1 MYHEHPIK
9 ILKYSSKN
17 IWLLVFPILRNIKGI
32 RLSTDYIYSWLRG
45 AWFDILIIGFI
56 VIFGMLR
63 WHFSEI
69 ELSNRGIIHRYGI
82 FFRIKT
88 IIPYE
93 NISSMAFERPFYLAP
108 FNAIKLRC
116 DTSSGIFGSAD
127 MKLTVSEKVSRIISE
142 HIPDVHRSSAN
153 NNIPKPTVLSVILF
167 SIFFS
172 SGLSGAVYIAAFFF
186 KGGDIARKI
195 ITEYLRRI
203 SEGTERV
210 RGIQLLR
217 ISDAAFGIGVF
228 FIGAWLISF
237 IINIQRYSRFS
248 VMVDSRCMKL
258 SYGAV
263 TRRDF
268 RIISSHINFIDLR
281 QNLIMKLFGAI
292 AVHISCP
299 GYGAGHKSLPVILP
313 VKREKNMRREL
324 EAIGVFTGTGRDF
337 RPKGIKNYWQYVW
350 SAVIPSVMA
359 FPIHH
364 AVSEVFHEISEIT
377 LFAAIMTAVPS
388 VWLSAVR
395 TGAFITSGVS
405 LYDDKI
411 MVRCCKR
418 TTFHTVISDR
428 RKLVRYETEQTLLQK
443 RRKACSVSFWFEGEK
458 HRKFKVKGLSEHDVQ
473 SIAKLLEYESENL
486 WNYGKIR

>member
-17 IWLLVFPILRNIKGI
+17 IWLLVFPLLRNIRGI
-32 RLSTDYIYSWLRG
+32 RLSTDYIYTWLRG
-45 AWFDILIIGFI
+45 AWFDILIIGLI

-69 ELSNRGIIHRYGI
+69 ELGSRGITHLNGI

-93 NISSMAFERPFYLAP
+93 NISSMTFERPFYLVP
-108 FNAIKLRC
+108 FNAVKFRC
-116 DTSSGIFGSAD
+116 DTSSGIFSSAD
-127 MKLTVSEKVSRIISE
+127 MKLTVSEKVSRIIGE

-153 NNIPKPTVLSVILF
+153 NNIPKPTALSVILF
-167 SIFFS
+167 SMFFS
-172 SGLSGAVYIAAFFF
+172 SGLSGAVYIAVFFF

-210 RGIQLLR
+210 RGIHLLR

-248 VMVDSRCMKL
+248 VRVDSRCMKL

-292 AVHISCP
+292 TVHISCP
-299 GYGAGHKSLPVILP
+299 GYGAGRSSLPVLLP

-324 EAIGVFTGTGRDF
+324 EAIGVFSGTGRDF
-337 RPKGIKNYWQYVW
+337 RPSGIKNYWQYVW
-350 SAVIPSVMA
+350 AAVLPAVLA
-359 FPIHH
+359 FPFHKAISGLIHGF
-364 AVSEVFHEISEIT
+364 SELT
-377 LFAAIMTAVPS
+377 LFAAVMTEVPA
-388 VWLSAVR
+388 VWLTAVR

-428 RKLVRYETEQTLLQK
+428 RKLVRYETEQTLFQK
-443 RRKACSVSFWFEGEK
+443 RRRACSVSFWFEGEK
-458 HRKFKVKGLSEHDVQ
+458 HRRFKVKGLSEHDAQ
-473 SIAKLLEYESENL
+473 CIAKLLEYDSENL
-486 WNYGKIR
+486 WNYRKI